1 MTAPKMANATRH
13 PTICTRAGSE
23 RQRRRVGRESG
34 TRRTHAE
41 EPPEAI
47 DALARD
53 VHVHAPQTGD
63 QVHLRAMRA
72 CAHGVSV
79 GLPRREEGG
88 GASARTY
95 GDEDGTERRQLGQD
109 IVDLVVGVRH
119 LDRDLGEVVGVRARQ
134 DLLVVRQVLRAR
146 RDVVL
151 DVRQVE
157 TLCVR
162 VGRQSAKPERNVESR
177 VRTHN
182 VRLWRDRPVLVAAL
196 RESLDDVGLVAHEAQ
211 QTHDLLAAS
220 ADPANEKA
228 RSARV
233 PPRQEE
239 RAIPKRRT
247 SGACRSARP
256 P

>member
-1 MTAPKMANATRH
+1 MPHRPVTKF
-13 PTICTRAGSE
+13 ICAQCVRAHMESAWDCRGA
-23 RQRRRVGRESG
+23 RR
-34 TRRTHAE
+34 
-41 EPPEAI
+41 
-47 DALARD
+47 
-53 VHVHAPQTGD
+53 
-63 QVHLRAMRA
+63 
-72 CAHGVSV
+72 
-79 GLPRREEGG
+79 GG